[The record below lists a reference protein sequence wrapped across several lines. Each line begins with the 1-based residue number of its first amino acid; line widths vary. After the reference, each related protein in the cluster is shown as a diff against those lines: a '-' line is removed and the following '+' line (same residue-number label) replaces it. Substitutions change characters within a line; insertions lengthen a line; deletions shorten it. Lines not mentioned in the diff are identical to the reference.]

1 MGFNV
6 WTFNLYVLSA
16 EKSQL
21 WVGWQKTNS
30 VIIGQQR
37 MFFFLSVGKSAF
49 WKLVYVVINI

>member
-30 VIIGQQR
+30 VIIGQQ
-37 MFFFLSVGKSAF
+37 
-49 WKLVYVVINI
+49 